1 MRDKSKSLFPEP
13 FILRTHQPGDLGWI
27 VHRHGVLYAQE
38 YGWDER
44 FEALV
49 AGVVVDFVKSFDS
62 KREKCWIAERDGRII
77 GSVLVCKGPNETAR
91 LRLLLV
97 EPEARGLGLGRT
109 LVAECIAFAKQA
121 GYKTLSLWTNDV
133 LHAARRIYERAGFR
147 LVASEPHHHFGKGL
161 IGQTWELDLES
172 LPASA

>member
-1 MRDKSKSLFPEP
+1 MRAKSKSLFPEP
-13 FILRTHQPGDLGWI
+13 FTLRRPQPGDLGWI

-38 YGWDER
+38 CGWDER

-49 AGVVVDFVKSFDS
+49 AGVVADFVKSFDA
-62 KREKCWIAERDGRII
+62 KRERAWIAERDGRIV
-77 GSVLVCKGPNETAR
+77 GGVLVCKGPNETAR

-97 EPEARGLGLGRT
+97 EPEARGLGLGGT

-147 LVASEPHHHFGKGL
+147 LVASEPHQHFGQGL

-172 LPASA
+172 LPPSA